1 MNGQST
7 LHSESY
13 FLAIVNDRF
22 PPDTDVPK
30 AAAIRDGRT
39 DID

>member
-13 FLAIVNDRF
+13 FLAVVNDRF
-22 PPDTDVPK
+22 PPDLAVELLDS
-30 AAAIRDGRT
+30 
-39 DID
+39 